1 MKAVVEHAPFD
12 FRVEE
17 VEKPAA
23 GPLEVVIRI
32 EAAGICAGDRVM

>member
-17 VEKPAA
+17 VKKPAA
-23 GPLEVVIRI
+23 ELFRQLKHEKTEKLI
-32 EAAGICAGDRVM
+32 A